1 METIRTIIA
10 YKDYFRDFLRSL
22 SPKIRQKVSN
32 IFDIIE
38 TVEIVPSRHL
48 RHIEGTDGLYEIR
61 VQFGSDILRVFCFFD
76 TGKLVIL
83 LTGFIK
89 KTQKTPKREIDRAVR
104 LMKEYY
110 KEKEEEICR
119 QQHGMN

>member
-83 LTGFIK
+83 LT
-89 KTQKTPKREIDRAVR
+89 
-104 LMKEYY
+104 
-110 KEKEEEICR
+110 
-119 QQHGMN
+119 

>member
-119 QQHGMN
+119 QQHGLN

>member
-38 TVEIVPSRHL
+38 TVEIVPARHL

-119 QQHGMN
+119 QQHGLN

>member
-10 YKDYFRDFLRSL
+10 YKDYFSDFLRSL

-89 KTQKTPKREIDRAVR
+89 KTQKTPKREIARAVR

>member
-38 TVEIVPSRHL
+38 TVEMVPSRHL

-119 QQHGMN
+119 QQHGLN